1 MMINE
6 KNYTFHSVERVF
18 SAFPKKKPAGKDK
31 KKLEEEKKRLEE
43 EEAYRKANPPPESNY

>member
-1 MMINE
+1 MINE